1 MKTTNYLLLIA
12 VIICACSVRSFGQE
26 TRVVVIDGW
35 DPSSGAAEDFNNIFV
50 NAVNADTTDQG
61 ERHPNTIYELRRGHK
76 YPQGITIQNFGYHL
90 HIRAEE
96 GTGLLPEFIPGLNTK
111 GKYKS
116 DYINSA
122 DNMTLE
128 NIVFNG
134 FTPDGGYLKTMFEIS
149 HHKSRVIID
158 GCIFYGDSNSAI
170 KLVADSLSV
179 FIKNVTVGNVAHRKS
194 VGGNGRFVDIRP
206 EALFVDT
213 LSIENSTVYNNTDR
227 ILRNMGSIIGY
238 INIDHMTAL
247 NTSGFHG
254 GIQLGVVQN
263 GTVKNSLFSNVIS
276 FGHSDFRTNEQ
287 THPAETVPGETEA
300 KVHLA
305 VITLDAFPD
314 TLGTQSL
321 VIKNNNI
328 FWTQSIKDVWAKY
341 DSVSAPNFV
350 SSLVTEVVGEDNV
363 EGMYFSEELELTNV
377 CGDLSE
383 YVDAYYGDP
392 TAAEFPE
399 NWCVGDG
406 AAGIPFPDQID
417 AGYADTY
424 SSYTGGDDGYPVGN
438 LNYFPDLKD
447 EWSGPVIAAIDDIEL
462 EIDNPTEVTVTVT
475 DARGLDVAVT
485 VSSSDDAV
493 ATVLYADGIA
503 TVTGLVEGR
512 ATITVSASNGEV
524 VTEETFTTT
533 VGNPPLAVDTDLF
546 GNGIMLYPNPT
557 SNGLVSFNNAELKI
571 RSLTVLNLTGQ
582 KMKSYN
588 FTSPNVTETIDLS
601 AFGRG
606 IFFLKTNQGTLKVIN
621 Q

>member
-12 VIICACSVRSFGQE
+12 VIMCTYSVRSFGQE
-26 TRVVVIDGW
+26 ARVVVIDGW
-35 DPSSGAAEDFNNIFV
+35 DPSSGAAEDFNNVFV

-76 YPQGITIQNFGYHL
+76 YPQGITLQNFGYHL

-96 GTGLLPEFIPGLNTK
+96 GDGLLPEFIPGLNTK
-111 GKYKS
+111 GKYKD

-122 DNMTLE
+122 NDMTIE

-134 FTPDGGYLKTMFEIS
+134 FTPDGGQLRSMFEIRQP
-149 HHKSRVIID
+149 KSRAIID
-158 GCIFYGDSNSAI
+158 GCIFYGDNNTAI
-170 KLVADSLSV
+170 NLRADSVSL
-179 FIKNVTVGNVAHRKS
+179 FIKNVTAGNAGNRKS
-194 VGGNGRFVDIRP
+194 AGGNGRFVDIRP

-213 LSIENSTVYNNTDR
+213 LSIENSTIYNGTDR
-227 ILRNMGSIIGY
+227 VLRNMGSIIGY
-238 INIDHMTAL
+238 IKIDHLTAL
-247 NTSGFHG
+247 NTLGYHG
-254 GIQLGVVQN
+254 GVQLGVVRN
-263 GTVKNSLFSNVIS
+263 ATVKNSLFSNVIS
-276 FGHSDFRTNEQ
+276 LGHSDFRIDEQ
-287 THPAETVPGETEA
+287 THPAEIAEGETEA

-314 TLGTQSL
+314 TLGTQSI
-321 VIKNNNI
+321 VIKNNNMV
-328 FWTQSIKDVWAKY
+328 WTQPIKDVWAKY
-341 DSVSAPNFV
+341 DTVSAPNFV
-350 SSLVTEVVGEDNV
+350 SSLVTEAVGEGNV

-377 CGDLSE
+377 CSDLNE
-383 YVDAYYGDP
+383 YVDAFYIDP
-392 TAAEFPE
+392 TAVLPE

-438 LNYFPDLKD
+438 LNYFPDLLA
-447 EWSGPVIAAIDDIEL
+447 EWAGPVIAAIDDIEL
-462 EIDNPTEVTVTVT
+462 EIGNSSDVTVTVT
-475 DARGLDVAVT
+475 DARGLEVAVT

-493 ATVLYADGIA
+493 ATVQYADGIA
-503 TVTGLVEGR
+503 SVTGLLEGI

-533 VGNPPLAVDTDLF
+533 VGNPPLAVGRDLL
-546 GNGIMLYPNPT
+546 GNGITVYPNPT
-557 SNGLVSFNNAELKI
+557 SNGMVTFNNSELKI
-571 RSLTVLNLTGQ
+571 ESLTVLNMTGQ
-582 KMKSYN
+582 KMKSYT

-601 AFGRG
+601 TFGKG
-606 IFFLKTNQGTLKVIN
+606 IFFLKTNLGTLKVIN